1 MQKLYM
7 IGNTHFD
14 PVWLWKW
21 DEAMASIRA
30 TFRSALDRMN
40 EDENFV
46 YSFATPPVFEWIK
59 KTDPSMFQEIKK
71 RVREGR
77 WELAEGWWVQP
88 DCCGASGESY
98 ARQSL
103 YGQKYLKENFG
114 ETAKGVFNVDSF
126 GHNPQ
131 IPQILKK
138 SHIDFY
144 SFIRPEKHHLP
155 LKKPL
160 FLWKGLDGSEVLT
173 FRAEEAYAKNLNDA
187 VSGQN
192 EKNDDIMIIYGVTD
206 HGGAP
211 TKKMLKE
218 INESENAEFST
229 VSRFFK
235 EHSDCSYTFSGE
247 LLTGDFGPYS
257 NYPKIKKLNRIA
269 EYALYNAEVA
279 CVISGSDER
288 ETLEKC
294 YCDVLFNQF
303 HDILGGACIKEAYFD
318 AENTLARAIQ
328 TSNELLHYNLQSI
341 TRKINTVGKN
351 PQDIWNITLWN
362 LNGEAFNDYIE
373 TEVQWAHEFDWY
385 DKGIELEDEDG
396 NRFPC
401 RVIPSKAVIP
411 KFRSRFVFKAEVPP
425 CGYKMFKVVKT
436 GLEEEKRNINA
447 NNIETQALKIKFS
460 ENGTISEI
468 YKKNE
473 KNGEKLCGQLLNP
486 VCYYD
491 DGDTWCFNINEY
503 DENKLSFEFKNMKII
518 ESGKIRTVIKSEYK
532 FMESKLD
539 MYYTFYENEEYFDVA
554 YRINWNE
561 KHFVFKL
568 ESEAENAHIA
578 SVPYG
583 YAKRGETKADVP
595 MGAWVKARNITYIS
609 DSIFSYN
616 MKNNILG
623 LTALRSPI
631 YGDLRLGDIDYDD
644 DYDIMSQG
652 ISEGK
657 IRVDFRGGA
666 YDNTAGFL
674 NPPVVICEAN
684 HEGVLPP
691 ENNYFSLKA
700 DSVMLSAVKK
710 CEYDESIILRAF
722 EYGGKY
728 EKADLIIGNIAFPL
742 NFTPFEIK
750 TLKLENNK
758 IKEVYITEDE
768 YI

>member
-59 KTDPSMFQEIKK
+59 KTDPSMFREIKK
-71 RVREGR
+71 RVCEGR

-88 DCCGASGESY
+88 DCYGASGESY

-114 ETAKGVFNVDSF
+114 KTADGVFNVDSF

-155 LKKPL
+155 LEKPL

-279 CVISGSDER
+279 CVISGRDER

-328 TSNELLHYNLQSI
+328 TSNELFHYNLQGI

-351 PQDIWNITLWN
+351 PMDIWNITLWN

-401 RVIPSKAVIP
+401 QVIPSKAVIP
-411 KFRSRFVFKAEVPP
+411 KFRSRFVFKAEVPS
-425 CGYKMFKVVKT
+425 CGYKMLKVVKT

-460 ENGTISEI
+460 ENGTVSEI
-468 YKKNE
+468 YRKS
-473 KNGEKLCGQLLNP
+473 GEKLCGQLLNP

-503 DENKLSFEFKNMKII
+503 DENKLPFEFKNMKII
-518 ESGKIRTVIKSEYK
+518 ESGKIRTVIKTEYK

-539 MYYTFYENEEYFDVA
+539 MYYTFYENEKYFDVA

-568 ESEAENAHIA
+568 ESESENAHIA

-583 YAKRGETKADVP
+583 SVKRGESKADVP

-623 LTALRSPI
+623 LTVLRSPI

-684 HEGVLPP
+684 HEGELPP
-691 ENNYFSLKA
+691 TDGYFSLKA
-700 DSVMLSAVKK
+700 DSVMVSAVKK

-722 EYGGKY
+722 EYGGKSQ
-728 EKADLIIGNIAFPL
+728 KADLIIGNIAFPL
-742 NFTPFEIK
+742 SFTPFEIK

>member
-71 RVREGR
+71 RVRKGR

-88 DCCGASGESY
+88 DCYGASGESY

-192 EKNDDIMIIYGVTD
+192 ENNDDIMIIYGVTD

-218 INESENAEFST
+218 INEKENAEFST

-235 EHSDCSYTFSGE
+235 EHSDCKYTFSGE

-411 KFRSRFVFKAEVPP
+411 KFRSRFVFKAKVPS
-425 CGYKMFKVVKT
+425 CGYKMLKVVKT

-447 NNIETQALKIKFS
+447 NNIETQTLKIKFS

-468 YKKNE
+468 YK

-503 DENKLSFEFKNMKII
+503 DENRLPFEFKDMKII
-518 ESGKIRTVIKSEYK
+518 ESGKIRTVIKAEYK

-583 YAKRGETKADVP
+583 YVKREETKADVP
-595 MGAWVKARNITYIS
+595 MGAWVKAKNITYVS

-623 LTALRSPI
+623 LTVLRSPI

-652 ISEGK
+652 ISEGE

-722 EYGGKY
+722 EYGGKSQ
-728 EKADLIIGNIAFPL
+728 KADLIIGNIAFPL
-742 NFTPFEIK
+742 SFTPFEIK